1 MTEFTT
7 NYEKDLQKSLN
18 NFKNT
23 VESNWYNY
31 FEIYN
36 PDVFSNLNSFQK
48 YLEKPNPTDY
58 ESFLR
63 APLIIFDENRNKVEK
78 IREINE
84 SDIQNISYYISGLK
98 SKKKDIIRNYHLGV
112 TETDKDGNKK
122 IYVPQLIQKF
132 KYLVIKERKNLFNAA
147 MNSHVIIFSGGTGTG
162 KSTQLPQYFVEFGF
176 ARYGLI
182 ACTQPRKLAVDTI
195 QKSVS
200 QMIGDWDYTADSSGM
215 GLVGKKYKGID
226 VKAKAIQFISEGSL
240 LTIYNSEVKKNKD
253 YAFDEYSVIM
263 IDEAHMR
270 SVDID
275 RLLGIIKTKVIPKRK
290 LDKTKPFLLVVMSA
304 TANLPT
310 FEKYFGGIEP
320 IKVEGTQKPVDIRF
334 QKEPVNDY
342 ISKSVELAK
351 EIHTNPES
359 HISYLCET
367 SSGEK
372 GEEYGFILSFLN
384 TVGEINNAVNAINSN
399 PIVDSKGNYLY
410 AYGLASDTLKS
421 DKQLIENLDKKD
433 KLIAVLKI
441 DAEKKYEKDNTYPWD
456 ESKRDKIMR
465 AVIFATNVAEA
476 SVTIDNLSYCIDSGL
491 EYKMIYN
498 PVNDLTIGAVVP
510 TSKANILQRKGRVGR
525 KQIGNYYPL
534 FTNEINPVKQ
544 PIDQYKDLNCE
555 IKREPNIDEIK
566 NKFDY
571 IFTKLGE
578 LDNKVYAYMSD
589 LIDNL
594 IKYLPIYEYNIYTKL
609 NKIGLIKDNIN
620 SLSLIGN
627 YNDKYSE
634 PLDINID
641 GVPVKSRLDIRC
653 FVNDIKTPITSL
665 PGYPRDDKAKIT
677 FIIGLL
683 NNPTVKFINNTN
695 IFTGEYPWNWSNLE
709 YCIDILDKIL
719 ELYELNDS
727 ITFKDVKDISKEDIK
742 RVKNIRKLKGNLSIS
757 QIRRI
762 LIKKLPKLNEDTE
775 PEILTSNLTNFL
787 LEILNLQNTV
797 KGTSGKESYEFNVLS
812 KIIYNEG
819 LIINPRT
826 ENLQNAVKKLIKNG
840 LIEVADPFGNEI
852 RIKYDE
858 TLSKI
863 INLPTTFE
871 NKMVL
876 YKTMSN
882 KNLNSVL
889 ISSIYLVSIIDYL
902 KQQKGQSNKFINN
915 LLKIDENTEIVDDII
930 QEDNIYVPGN
940 ILFTVLLFFFK
951 YLPIVKQKIREILG
965 GDDKYLFNYSE
976 EEFRKDF
983 YLEVSNVFKG
993 ENREDKVII
1002 FFDIMR
1008 FAIELIK
1015 SLFIEGP
1022 STGGLEFI
1030 DDLYLKN
1037 IGIEQIYPNTSEDMQ
1052 EYLQRLQY
1060 SILEGYHSEL
1070 CIRDNEDTYIHSTSN
1085 IKLKYKSDERIL
1097 PKYLIQLESSLV
1109 SKGYLITLGISI
1121 EPSIYEIFKKHLDKV
1136 SYTIEEKNKEKPE
1149 LINPTIIK
1157 GGRIKKTK
1165 TKSNNFD
1172 PIIYF

>member
-7 NYEKDLQKSLN
+7 QYEEDLQKSLKG
-18 NFKNT
+18 FKKET
-23 VESNWYNY
+23 EKLWYNY
-31 FEIYN
+31 FQIYN
-36 PDVFSNLNSFQK
+36 PDTFTREKFET
-48 YLEKPNPTDY
+48 YLQNPDPKDY
-58 ESFLR
+58 DSFLR
-63 APLIIFDENRNKVEK
+63 VPFSEIDYNQIKELINY
-78 IREINE
+78 INHLK
-84 SDIQNISYYISGLK
+84 YYIK
-98 SKKKDIIRNYHLGV
+98 FNFDKDIIRNYHLGV
-112 TETDKDGNKK
+112 TEIDKDGNKK
-122 IYVPQLIQKF
+122 FYVPQLIQKF
-132 KYLVIKERKNLFNAA
+132 KYLVIKERENLFNAA

-176 ARYGLI
+176 AQYGLI

-200 QMIGDWDYTADSSGM
+200 QMIGDWDYTTDSSGM
-215 GLVGKKYKGID
+215 GLVGKKYKGTD

-253 YAFDEYSVIM
+253 YAFDEYSVII

-275 RLLGIIKTKVIPKRK
+275 RLLGIIKTKVITKRK

-310 FEKYFGGIEP
+310 FEKYFGGIKA
-320 IKVEGTQKPVDIRF
+320 IIVQGTQKPVDIRF

-351 EIHTNPES
+351 EIHSNPES
-359 HISYLCET
+359 HISYLCKT
-367 SSGEK
+367 SSGEE

-384 TVGEINNAVNAINSN
+384 TVVEINNAVNAINNN

-421 DKQLIENLDKKD
+421 DKELIENLDKKD
-433 KLIAVLKI
+433 KLIEVLKI

-456 ESKRDKIMR
+456 ESKRNKIMR

-544 PIDQYKDLNCE
+544 PIDQYKDLNCA

-578 LDNKVYAYMSD
+578 LDNKVYAYMPD

-609 NKIGLIKDNIN
+609 NKIDLIKDNIN
-620 SLSLIGN
+620 SLSLIGKTGN
-627 YNDKYSE
+627 TVDQEIDSIKITCN
-634 PLDINID
+634 LDYD
-641 GVPVKSRLDIRC
+641 C

-665 PGYPRDDKAKIT
+665 PGYPRDDKDKII
-677 FIIGLL
+677 FIDELL
-683 NNPTVKFINNTN
+683 NKPTVEFINNTN

-757 QIRRI
+757 QIRKI
-762 LIKKLPKLNEDTE
+762 LTKKLPKLNEDTE

-797 KGTSGKESYEFNVLS
+797 KGSYEFNVLS

-852 RIKYDE
+852 RIKYDD

-882 KNLNSVL
+882 QNLNSVL

-915 LLKIDENTEIVDDII
+915 LLKIGENTEIVDDII

-951 YLPIVKQKIREILG
+951 YLPIVKEKIREILG
-965 GDDKYLFNYSE
+965 DNKYIFNYSE

-993 ENREDKVII
+993 ENKEDKVII

-1008 FAIELIK
+1008 FAIELFK
-1015 SLFIEGP
+1015 SLFVEEK
-1022 STGGLEFI
+1022 STGGLDFI

-1060 SILEGYHSEL
+1060 SMLEGYHSEL
-1070 CIRDNEDTYIHSTSN
+1070 CIRDNEETYIHSTSN
-1085 IKLKYKSDERIL
+1085 IKLKYKTDERIL

-1109 SKGYLITLGISI
+1109 AKGYLITLGISI

-1136 SYTIEEKNKEKPE
+1136 SYTIEEKNKDKPE
-1149 LINPTIIK
+1149 LINPNIIK
-1157 GGRIKKTK
+1157 GGKIKKTK
-1165 TKSNNFD
+1165 TKSNNLSLVD